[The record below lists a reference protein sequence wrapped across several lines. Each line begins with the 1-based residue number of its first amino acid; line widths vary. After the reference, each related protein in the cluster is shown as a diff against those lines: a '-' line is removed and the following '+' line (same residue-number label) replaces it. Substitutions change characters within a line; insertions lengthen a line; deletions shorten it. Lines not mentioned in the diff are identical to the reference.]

1 MKKTLAKIL
10 ALALCAVLLV
20 TGTVFVTLAYLQDST
35 KVLRNTFTS
44 ANVKIK
50 LTERELAENGMN
62 VLENRVEVQE
72 RAYRLI
78 PGKEYTKDPTITVIA
93 GSESCYIFF
102 AMKNTMLT
110 AETGVESKENG
121 YISIAQQIA
130 NNGWKP
136 LAGGVNDDE
145 RSYDIDSKILGAAG
159 VTWGDDEYMIYYKNE
174 IIEKIED
181 PALAKDR
188 DFIIFESFTVNQDLK
203 DGIKTWNDVDGDG
216 EKDEGEEDL
225 VIEIIAFAVQSEGFG
240 NVAGDFEA
248 KAGAAFRSAF
258 TEAPN
263 AERD

>member
-50 LTERELAENGMN
+50 LTERKLDEDGMS
-62 VLENRVEVQE
+62 VLEERTDVQD

-78 PGKEYTKDPTITVIA
+78 PGKEYTKDPTITVMA

-110 AETGVESKENG
+110 DETGVESKENG
-121 YISIAQQIA
+121 YVSIAQQIA
-130 NNGWKP
+130 DNGWKP
-136 LAGGVNDDE
+136 LAGADGD
-145 RSYDIDSKILGAAG
+145 RSYDINPDILEEAG
-159 VTWGDDEYMIYYKNE
+159 VEWGDDEYMIYYKTVV
-174 IIEKIED
+174 IEKIED
-181 PALAKDR
+181 PALAVDR
-188 DFIIFESFTVNQDLK
+188 DFVIFESFTVNQDLT
-203 DGIKTWNDVDGDG
+203 DGIKTWNDANDNDQQ
-216 EKDEGEEDL
+216 DEGEEDL

-240 NVAGDFEA
+240 DVAGDFQA

-258 TEAPN
+258 TETKSG
-263 AERD
+263 ERD